1 MERGHAVLQNA
12 RQLIAACSCRQ
23 LLLIKALSS
32 AEPSPRLNAPPYLSL
47 IRLSDILRCI
57 IHSDQK
63 KNKKN
68 PNNSTDLTLK
78 GEEYMCIYWE

>member
-63 KNKKN
+63 KKKKI
-68 PNNSTDLTLK
+68 LT
-78 GEEYMCIYWE
+78 IAQI